1 MKFPIICCTLEI
13 SKSFGKFTTKVG
25 AEAKKGTFAVC
36 DLKNKAFLTGRGYPQ
51 AYFSFTCKEV
61 CCWDGI
67 QTGDV

>member
-36 DLKNKAFLTGRGYPQ
+36 DLKNKAFL
-51 AYFSFTCKEV
+51 KH
-61 CCWDGI
+61 
-67 QTGDV
+67 